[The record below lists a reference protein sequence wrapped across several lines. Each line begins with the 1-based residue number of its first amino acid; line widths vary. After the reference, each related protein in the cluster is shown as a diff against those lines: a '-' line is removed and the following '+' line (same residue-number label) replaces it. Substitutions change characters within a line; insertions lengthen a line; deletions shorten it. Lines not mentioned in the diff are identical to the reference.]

1 MRWTRFMN
9 KENGLLL
16 VPRLVCLYAIIAFEG
31 GTAGR
36 PGGLGTHPRVLGRC
50 TPAVEKC
57 VSTNINGSKARYRIL
72 NLMKRP
78 VYTSADCTTPEVLWS
93 PGECRSVCGLGV
105 LCAAT
110 CRLATGKK

>member
-9 KENGLLL
+9 KENGILL

-36 PGGLGTHPRVLGRC
+36 PGGLWDASQGPPGRY
-50 TPAVEKC
+50 TPAVEC
-57 VSTNINGSKARYRIL
+57 VSTSINGSKARYRIL

-78 VYTSADCTTPEVLWS
+78 LYTSGRLHATLRSWS
-93 PGECRSVCGLGV
+93 PGACDVSDY
-105 LCAAT
+105 
-110 CRLATGKK
+110 